1 MTEEVQLSQ
10 LYRISPAWQDFYAGG
25 LGGVAGILTGQPL
38 DTIRIRIQQ
47 RNSQPG
53 TIWSY
58 CRATVQREGLTSLFK
73 GAAYPVTTIAVQSA
87 VVFQTY
93 GLSCRYL
100 ANRSGTP
107 ADQPVSLSKVYL
119 AGMVAGT
126 VQTAI
131 ITPVDLLKIRM
142 QVQHAVPGSSN
153 YVGSLKQL
161 RNVLAMEGV
170 TGLYRGLGVTLIR
183 DIPSHG
189 VYFGIYEWTREYLEP
204 GSRMRGSENPWAL
217 FAAGG
222 LAGVLSWFSV
232 YPLDVI
238 KSRLQADPRSE
249 SPYRGWIHCAKESYR
264 EEGGVVFWRGLTAT
278 LSRAFIVNAALFAV
292 YEYSLNMMRRA

>member
-1 MTEEVQLSQ
+1 MSSE
-10 LYRISPAWQDFYAGG
+10 P
-25 LGGVAGILTGQPL
+25 QPKSWIML
-38 DTIRIRIQQ
+38 VD
-47 RNSQPG
+47 
-53 TIWSY
+53 W
-58 CRATVQREGLTSLFK
+58 A